1 VFNQLKYC
9 ALGLFEK
16 ITDPISRRIIIIL
29 CLCFFSFSYCF
40 SQTQEQQKE
49 LDNLLILNQNNTK
62 SDSTKLII
70 LTKVFRQYMKM
81 RNFEKVDE
89 YVDETAQLAQ
99 KLNLRKYS
107 FNAYYRRGLFNHG
120 FNKYQKAE
128 ENYFKAITEATALKN
143 LYDVAG
149 CYLSLGALYN
159 EIPDYGKSLEM
170 NQKALDLYQKYGGE
184 GDVANCFTNISE
196 VYQELNQ
203 QAKALEYLKK
213 ALKVYL
219 KEGEKSRGTAVVN
232 LNMGL
237 AYFTASKQEQ
247 LKMEIPPNQ
256 RLNIALDYF
265 NKSLKGGEIVEDP
278 DIVAESIKSIGDV
291 YAEMG
296 DNNLALKSYQKAIQ
310 ISKTADNKTNYS
322 ESLYALGDFYKKQ
335 KDYDNA
341 VVLLSNS
348 FKVSDENKFSE
359 NKKNSAYA
367 LSEAYEELGDFDR
380 SLAYYK
386 QYVEIKDQIFNE
398 DKEKEITRQQM
409 RIDFGIKERE
419 YLFRQ
424 KITDGELQR
433 QFLLAKQ
440 QQQLLILRKQELAIS
455 DRDKDLQR
463 INYLTKKHELENA
476 RKLQKSDSVSA
487 QLQAIISNKKISSQ
501 EQQIRFDWKVKI
513 FLTVAITLVLLTAV
527 IIFFNQRKTTRLN
540 KIINKQKRELEQL
553 SRVKDRIFSVVSHDM
568 RTPVNSLI
576 SFIQMLEEGNIEQ
589 EKLNRY
595 AASLKN
601 NLTYTSTMMENLLNW
616 AASQMQGFNPYL
628 EELNVQDTTTEVIN
642 TLKQHAL
649 QKNITVKN
657 NIEPNTFC
665 RADLNMLSLVLRNL
679 ISNAIKFT
687 PNQGTVTIDVVSVDD
702 ELHIKVSDTGVG
714 MSPAQINHFNK
725 PGYLGSGV
733 STLGTNKE
741 KGTGL
746 GLLLCRTFIS
756 LMDGKIAVNPDYELG
771 SQFIISLKRNTTY
784 N

>member
-1 VFNQLKYC
+1 M
-9 ALGLFEK
+9 
-16 ITDPISRRIIIIL
+16 
-29 CLCFFSFSYCF
+29 FFAIPYCF
-40 SQTQEQQKE
+40 SQTQEQQRD

-62 SDSTKLII
+62 SDSTKLIL
-70 LTKVFRQYMKM
+70 LTKVYRQYMKM

-89 YVDETAQLAQ
+89 YVDETIQLAQ
-99 KLNLRKYS
+99 KLNLRRYS

-128 ENYFKAITEATALKN
+128 ENYFNAIKEAIAWKN
-143 LYDVAG
+143 LNQVAG
-149 CYLSLGALYN
+149 CYLSLGALYM
-159 EIPDYGKSLEM
+159 EIPDYAKSLEM
-170 NQKALDLYQKYGGE
+170 NQKALELYQKYGDE
-184 GDVANCFTNISE
+184 GDVANCFTNIAG
-196 VYQELNQ
+196 VYQDLHQE
-203 QAKALEYLKK
+203 AKSLEYLKK

-219 KEGEKSRGTAVVN
+219 KEGDKSRGTAVVN
-232 LNMGL
+232 LSMGL
-237 AYFTASKQEQ
+237 AYFTASKEEQ
-247 LKMEIPPNQ
+247 NKIGILPNQ
-256 RLNIALDYF
+256 RLSTALDYF
-265 NKSLKGGEIVEDP
+265 NKSLKGGEDIDDQ

-310 ISKTADNKTNYS
+310 ISKTADNKINYS

-348 FKVSDENKFSE
+348 FKVAEENKFFE

-409 RIDFGIKERE
+409 RIDFGVKEKD
-419 YLFRQ
+419 YLLKQ

-440 QQQLLILRKQELAIS
+440 QQQQLILRKQELAIS

-476 RKLQKSDSVSA
+476 KKLQKSDSISA
-487 QLQAIISNKKISSQ
+487 ELQAIISNKKISSQ
-501 EQQIRFDWKVKI
+501 EQQIRFDWKIKI
-513 FLTVAITLVLLTAV
+513 FLTVGITLMLLTAV

-589 EKLNRY
+589 DKLNRY

-628 EELNVQDTTTEVIN
+628 EELNVQETTTEVIN

-649 QKNITVKN
+649 QKNISVN
-657 NIEPNTFC
+657 NHIEEGTFC
-665 RADLNMLSLVLRNL
+665 KADSNMLSLVLRNL

-687 PNQGTVTIDVVSVDD
+687 PNDGSVTINAVTVND
-702 ELHIKVSDTGVG
+702 ELHINVSDTGVG
-714 MSPAQINHFNK
+714 MSPAQISHFNK

-756 LMDGKIAVNPDYELG
+756 LMDGEISVNADYKSG
-771 SQFIISLKRNTTY
+771 SQFVISLKQNKG
-784 N
+784 

>member
-1 VFNQLKYC
+1 M
-9 ALGLFEK
+9 
-16 ITDPISRRIIIIL
+16 L
-29 CLCFFSFSYCF
+29 CLVFFVSSYCF
-40 SQTQEQQKE
+40 SQTQQQQKE
-49 LDNLLILNQNNTK
+49 LDALLLLNQNNTK

-70 LTKVFRQYMKM
+70 LTKVYRQYMKM

-89 YVDETAQLAQ
+89 YVDETIELAQ
-99 KLNLRKYS
+99 KLNLRRYS

-128 ENYFKAITEATALKN
+128 ENYFDAIKEATALKDQN
-143 LYDVAG
+143 QVAG
-149 CYLSLGALYN
+149 CYLSLGALYM
-159 EIPDYGKSLEM
+159 EIPDYAKSLGM
-170 NQKALDLYQKYGGE
+170 NQKALELYQKYGDE
-184 GDVANCFTNISE
+184 EDLANCFTNIAG
-196 VYQELNQ
+196 VYQDLHQE
-203 QAKALEYLKK
+203 AKSLEYLKK
-213 ALKVYL
+213 ALTVYL
-219 KEGEKSRGTAVVN
+219 KEGDKSRGTAVVH
-232 LNMGL
+232 LSMGL
-237 AYFTASKQEQ
+237 AYFTASKEEQ
-247 LKMEIPPNQ
+247 IKIGIPPNQ
-256 RLNIALDYF
+256 RLTIALDYF
-265 NKSLKGGEIVEDP
+265 NKSLKGGEDID
-278 DIVAESIKSIGDV
+278 DQGIVAESIKSIGDV

-296 DNNLALKSYQKAIQ
+296 DKNLALKSYQKAIQ
-310 ISKTADNKTNYS
+310 ISKTADNKINYS

-348 FKVSDENKFSE
+348 FKVAEENKFFE
-359 NKKNSAYA
+359 NQKNSAYA

-409 RIDFGIKERE
+409 RIDFGVKEKD
-419 YLFRQ
+419 YLLRQ

-476 RKLQKSDSVSA
+476 KKLQKSDSISA

-513 FLTVAITLVLLTAV
+513 FLTVGITLVLLTAV

-540 KIINKQKRELEQL
+540 KIINLQKRELEQL

-576 SFIQMLEEGNIEQ
+576 SFIQMLEDGNIEQ
-589 EKLNRY
+589 EKLSRY

-628 EELNVQDTTTEVIN
+628 EELNVQETADEVIN
-642 TLKQHAL
+642 TLKQHAS
-649 QKNITVKN
+649 QKNIIVN
-657 NIEPNTFC
+657 NHIEKDTYC
-665 RADLNMLSLVLRNL
+665 SADLNMLSLVLRNL

-687 PNQGTVTIDVVSVDD
+687 PNGGSVTIDTERANGYLNV
-702 ELHIKVSDTGVG
+702 KVSDTGVG

-756 LMDGKIAVNPDYELG
+756 LMDGKIAVNAAYKQG
-771 SQFIISLKRNTTY
+771 SQFIISLRENPKSSESKHKVIS
-784 N
+784 

>member
-1 VFNQLKYC
+1 M
-9 ALGLFEK
+9 
-16 ITDPISRRIIIIL
+16 
-29 CLCFFSFSYCF
+29 
-40 SQTQEQQKE
+40 
-49 LDNLLILNQNNTK
+49 DNLLILNQNNTK
-62 SDSTKLII
+62 SDSTKLIL
-70 LTKVFRQYMKM
+70 LTKVYRQYMKM

-89 YVDETAQLAQ
+89 YVDETIQLAQ
-99 KLNLRKYS
+99 KLNLRRYS

-128 ENYFKAITEATALKN
+128 ENYFNAIKEATAWKN
-143 LYDVAG
+143 LNQVAG
-149 CYLSLGALYN
+149 CYLSLGALYM
-159 EIPDYGKSLEM
+159 EIPDYAKSLEM
-170 NQKALDLYQKYGGE
+170 NQKALDLYQKYGDE
-184 GDVANCFTNISE
+184 GNVADCFTNIAE
-196 VYQELNQ
+196 VYQDLHQ
-203 QAKALEYLKK
+203 QAKALDYLKK

-219 KEGEKSRGTAVVN
+219 KEGEKSRGTAVVH
-232 LNMGL
+232 LSMGL
-237 AYFTASKQEQ
+237 AYFGASKEEQ
-247 LKMEIPPNQ
+247 AKMEIPPNQ
-256 RLNIALDYF
+256 RLTIALDYF
-265 NKSLKGGEIVEDP
+265 NKSLKGAELIED
-278 DIVAESIKSIGDV
+278 DGIVAESIKSIGDV

-296 DNNLALKSYQKAIQ
+296 DKNLALKSYQKAIQ
-310 ISKTADNKTNYS
+310 ISKTADNKINYS

-341 VVLLSNS
+341 VVLLANS
-348 FKVSDENKFSE
+348 IKVAEENKFFD
-359 NKKNSAYA
+359 NQKNSAYA

-386 QYVEIKDQIFNE
+386 QYVEIKDQIFNQE
-398 DKEKEITRQQM
+398 KEKEITRQQM
-409 RIDFGIKERE
+409 RIDFGVKERD

-440 QQQLLILRKQELAIS
+440 QQQQLKLRKQELAIS
-455 DRDKDLQR
+455 DRDNDLQR

-476 RKLQKSDSVSA
+476 KKLQKSDSISA
-487 QLQAIISNKKISSQ
+487 QLQSIISNKKISTQ
-501 EQQIRFDWKVKI
+501 EQQIKFDWKVKI
-513 FLTVAITLVLLTAV
+513 FLTVGITLVLLTAV

-589 EKLNRY
+589 DKLNRY

-628 EELNVQDTTTEVIN
+628 EELNVQETTTEVIN

-649 QKNITVKN
+649 QKNISVN
-657 NIEPNTFC
+657 NHIEEGTFC
-665 RADLNMLSLVLRNL
+665 KADSNMLSLVLRNL

-687 PNQGTVTIDVVSVDD
+687 PNEGSVTINAVTVND
-702 ELHIKVSDTGVG
+702 ELHINVSDTGVG
-714 MSPAQINHFNK
+714 MSPAQISHFNK

-756 LMDGKIAVNPDYELG
+756 LMDGEISVNADYKSG
-771 SQFIISLKRNTTY
+771 SQFVISLKQNKG
-784 N
+784 

>member
-1 VFNQLKYC
+1 M
-9 ALGLFEK
+9 
-16 ITDPISRRIIIIL
+16 
-29 CLCFFSFSYCF
+29 FFAIPYCF
-40 SQTQEQQKE
+40 SQTQEQQRD

-62 SDSTKLII
+62 SDSTKLIL
-70 LTKVFRQYMKM
+70 LTKVYRQYMKM

-89 YVDETAQLAQ
+89 YVDETIQLAQ
-99 KLNLRKYS
+99 KLNLRRYS

-128 ENYFKAITEATALKN
+128 ENYFNAIKEATAWKN
-143 LYDVAG
+143 LNQVAG
-149 CYLSLGALYN
+149 CYLSLGALYM
-159 EIPDYGKSLEM
+159 EIPDYAKSLEM
-170 NQKALDLYQKYGGE
+170 NQKALDLYQKYGDE
-184 GDVANCFTNISE
+184 GNVADCFTNIAE
-196 VYQELNQ
+196 VYQDLHQ
-203 QAKALEYLKK
+203 QAKALDYLKK

-219 KEGEKSRGTAVVN
+219 KEGEKSRGTAVVH
-232 LNMGL
+232 LSMGL
-237 AYFTASKQEQ
+237 AYFGASKEEQ
-247 LKMEIPPNQ
+247 AKMEIPPNQ
-256 RLNIALDYF
+256 RLTIALDYF
-265 NKSLKGGEIVEDP
+265 NKSLKGAELIED
-278 DIVAESIKSIGDV
+278 DGIVAESIKSIGDV

-296 DNNLALKSYQKAIQ
+296 DKNLALKSYQKAIQ
-310 ISKTADNKTNYS
+310 ISKTADNKINYS

-341 VVLLSNS
+341 VVLLANS
-348 FKVSDENKFSE
+348 IKVAEENKFFD
-359 NKKNSAYA
+359 NQKNSAYA

-386 QYVEIKDQIFNE
+386 QYVEIKDQIFNQE
-398 DKEKEITRQQM
+398 KEKEITRQQM
-409 RIDFGIKERE
+409 RIDFGVKERD

-440 QQQLLILRKQELAIS
+440 QQQQLKLRKQELAIS
-455 DRDKDLQR
+455 DRDNDLQR

-476 RKLQKSDSVSA
+476 KKLQKSDSISA
-487 QLQAIISNKKISSQ
+487 QLQSIISNKKISTQ
-501 EQQIRFDWKVKI
+501 EQQIKFDWKVKI
-513 FLTVAITLVLLTAV
+513 FLTVGITLVLLTAV

-589 EKLNRY
+589 DKLNRY

-628 EELNVQDTTTEVIN
+628 EELNVQETTTEVIN

-649 QKNITVKN
+649 QKNISVN
-657 NIEPNTFC
+657 NHIEEGTFC
-665 RADLNMLSLVLRNL
+665 KADSNMLSLVLRNL

-687 PNQGTVTIDVVSVDD
+687 PNEGSVTINAVTVND
-702 ELHIKVSDTGVG
+702 ELHINVSDTGVG
-714 MSPAQINHFNK
+714 MSPAQISHFNK

-756 LMDGKIAVNPDYELG
+756 LMDGEISVNADYKSG
-771 SQFIISLKRNTTY
+771 SQFVISLKQNKG
-784 N
+784 